1 MRRSSTAGTDL
12 IGSPDGRFLVRPYN
26 RLRMPTYEYV
36 CVDCANRF
44 EVTQR
49 IGETPPSVC
58 EICGGKLRRVFHPIG
73 IVLKGSGFYKTESRS
88 KAKEP
93 STEKKESTKATD
105 QSSSSG
111 EKREKT
117 A

>member
-1 MRRSSTAGTDL
+1 M
-12 IGSPDGRFLVRPYN
+12 VRPYN
-26 RLRMPTYEYV
+26 RTRMPTYEYV

-73 IVLKGSGFYKTESRS
+73 IVLKGSGFYRTESRS
-88 KAKEP
+88 KPKEP
-93 STEKKESTKATD
+93 STDKKESSKTTKP
-105 QSSSSG
+105 SSKSSD
-111 EKREKT
+111 KQEKT

>member
-1 MRRSSTAGTDL
+1 MPKSSIAGPGPT
-12 IGSPDGRFLVRPYN
+12 GSHGPSFSGRPYN
-26 RLRMPTYEYV
+26 RTRMPTYEYV

-73 IVLKGSGFYKTESRS
+73 IVLKGSGFYRTESRS
-88 KAKEP
+88 KPKEP
-93 STEKKESTKATD
+93 STDKKESSKTTKP
-105 QSSSSG
+105 
-111 EKREKT
+111 
-117 A
+117 

>member
-1 MRRSSTAGTDL
+1 
-12 IGSPDGRFLVRPYN
+12 
-26 RLRMPTYEYV
+26 MPTYEFV

-44 EVTQR
+44 EVSQR

-58 EICGGKLRRVFHPIG
+58 EICGGRLRRVFHPIG

-88 KAKEP
+88 KPKEP
-93 STEKKESTKATD
+93 ATDKKEPVKTEEP
-105 QSSSSG
+105 SSSSS
-111 EKREKT
+111 EKQEKT

>member
-1 MRRSSTAGTDL
+1 
-12 IGSPDGRFLVRPYN
+12 
-26 RLRMPTYEYV
+26 MPTYEFV

-44 EVTQR
+44 EVSQR

-58 EICGGKLRRVFHPIG
+58 EICGGRLRRVFHPIG

-88 KAKEP
+88 KLKEP
-93 STEKKESTKATD
+93 APGKKEPAKTEEP
-105 QSSSSG
+105 SSSSS
-111 EKREKT
+111 EKQEKT